1 MPDVP
6 ASPPLPPGWP
16 DWEALMRLALA
27 ESRTAASEGEVP
39 VGAVLVSR
47 EGEVLARAHNAPISR
62 HDPTAHAEI
71 LALRQ
76 AAELAGNYRLDAPVL
91 VVTLEPCLM
100 CMGAMIHARIGGLVF
115 GAADPKTGAA
125 ASCFEA
131 HRLPFLNH
139 TFPVLGGVLAEECGA
154 LLKEFFAARRGKGA

>member
-1 MPDVP
+1 
-6 ASPPLPPGWP
+6 
-16 DWEALMRLALA
+16 MRLALEEARAA
-27 ESRTAASEGEVP
+27 EAEGEVP

-47 EGEVLARAHNAPISR
+47 DGEILARAHNAPIGH

-76 AAELAGNYRLDAPVL
+76 AAERVANYRLDAPVL

-100 CMGAMIHARIGGLVF
+100 CMGALVHARVGGLVF

-125 ASCFEA
+125 ASCLEVP
-131 HRLPFLNH
+131 RLPFLNH
-139 TFPVLGGVLAEECGA
+139 SFPVQGGVLAEECGA
-154 LLKEFFAARRGKGA
+154 LLKDFFAARRGKAD